1 MEWPNVVYIECTL
14 VQEATL
20 TMVNHPTELYNNSK
34 QTTTY
39 IACKYKNVQV
49 LVRVIVY

>member
-20 TMVNHPTELYNNSK
+20 TMVNHPTELDSNK